1 MSFGQPIPG
10 QHYCSLCGYTIRPC
24 KHAKSA
30 AANEALAT
38 RNNQLETALRE
49 LVEAAEFGDE
59 LQMMLAGNPNVI
71 ERATTRY
78 HDALTAANNLLATP
92 KGEDDAE

>member
-1 MSFGQPIPG
+1 M
-10 QHYCSLCGYTIRPC
+10 T
-24 KHAKSA
+24 AKSCTTHHA
-30 AANEALAT
+30 CDCITE
-38 RNNQLETALRE
+38 RNRQLETALRE